1 MSFFSQPVAITGVAV
16 RSCLGSTP
24 EEHAAAMRQGRHGL
38 RPLGEYPGL
47 PAQFAAVPGGWLN
60 DRSCLKGRRCGAAS
74 NFAVHLAREAVASA
88 SLEPADLARAW
99 IFAGSSRGNAGE
111 LFDLAHNR
119 RPVRKFAASNSMHS
133 EIPAAVSIALGIRGG
148 WHLLSNGCSSGLDAI
163 GMGAAMIAAGLAPRV
178 IAVAVDLPLVPRLL
192 ADFAATG
199 LLSRSGRNDPWSP
212 DADGFFPAEAGAA
225 LVLEPAAQAGVRAR
239 ALIHGYWVNSDAHDL
254 IGMPADGAPVAELL
268 RAGRDGR
275 VHGPV
280 AICPHASG
288 TRVHGCTEP
297 HALQSALA
305 PESGSMAS
313 GSAPSATAHLMKPF
327 TGHSLGAS
335 GAVDTAILAT
345 FLQDGLLPPNLPGL
359 TAPPGLPL
367 PAETLSARGRDVL
380 KLSTGMGGHNA
391 LLLLTGED

>member
-24 EEHAAAMRQGRHGL
+24 GEHAAAMRQGRHGL

-74 NFAVHLAREAVASA
+74 NFAVHLAREAVAA
-88 SLEPADLARAW
+88 AGLDAADLTASW

-163 GMGAAMIAAGLAPRV
+163 GMGAAMIAAGVAPRAL
-178 IAVAVDLPLVPRLL
+178 AVAVDLPLVPRLL
-192 ADFAATG
+192 ADFSATG
-199 LLSRSGRNDPWSP
+199 LLARSGRNDPWSA
-212 DADGFFPAEAGAA
+212 DADGFSPAEAGAA
-225 LVLEPAAQAGVRAR
+225 LVLEPAAEAGERAL
-239 ALIHGYWVNSDAHDL
+239 ALIHGYWVNSDSHDL
-254 IGMPADGAPVAELL
+254 IGVPEDGAPVAELL
-268 RAGRDGR
+268 RAGRAGR
-275 VHGPV
+275 LHRPV

-288 TRVHGCTEP
+288 TRVHGSTEP
-297 HALQSALA
+297 RALQSAFA
-305 PESGSMAS
+305 AEESSTAI
-313 GSAPSATAHLMKPF
+313 TAHLMKPF

-345 FLQDGLLPPNLPGL
+345 FLRDGLLPPNLPGL
-359 TAPPGLPL
+359 TAPAGLPL
-367 PAETLSARGRDVL
+367 PSEPLSARGKDVL

-391 LLLLTGED
+391 LLLLTGRD